1 MIHEKGRLDDCPL
14 GSVHGTGSLKHS
26 RMTVLVSSFQS
37 VKSFNKLNLEFLF
50 PKYSPDPG
58 SCVLVL
64 CFSVFS
70 QRLYW
75 KAVLFYRC
83 KCVRSLRRAWDQP
96 CFENDC
102 FDAADRIQYLC
113 GTINVYSYHRQCV
126 DRLLMSL
133 FYNLMIH
140 WFFFSENKY
149 PRKNISRITFF
160 FSNHEFHK
168 LLSFSEK
175 KMQK

>member
-83 KCVRSLRRAWDQP
+83 KCVRSLRRGWDQP
-96 CFENDC
+96 CFENYV
-102 FDAADRIQYLC
+102 ARWMSTL
-113 GTINVYSYHRQCV
+113 TIDNVLIVYWCRY
-126 DRLLMSL
+126 
-133 FYNLMIH
+133 FTIWWYTG
-140 WFFFSENKY
+140 FFSLKINT
-149 PRKNISRITFF
+149 R
-160 FSNHEFHK
+160 
-168 LLSFSEK
+168 EK
-175 KMQK
+175 IFQG